1 MLWKVGYME
10 LFERAGIINEQ
21 IINEQII
28 HEQINKK
35 SQVNGCNTEHV
46 KYLNFMKK
54 KIIVRFHLYETN
66 QK

>member
-21 IINEQII
+21 II

-35 SQVNGCNTEHV
+35 NQVNGCNTEHV

-66 QK
+66 RK